1 MKLAND
7 FIIKKDLT
15 GLSEVIVNIEN
26 ILTGNKTTQRKRVM
40 ATLLTEECVVKLA
53 DAAKEGSEIK
63 VRVTHFF
70 RKTYIN
76 IVSKG
81 SAIDLSN
88 ILSADESSE
97 LPDEYGVET
106 AEAIRNMVLRSNA
119 KDISYR
125 HFSGYNV
132 ISILVARNDNMGLMD
147 VALAIA
153 LAVVTGVTLRLFLP
167 AEMELRL
174 SDAVFAPL
182 YTIFLNAIKMIMAP
196 LVFFSMANSLGD
208 FSNLKEL
215 GRSGVKVFSYYTVT
229 TIFAMLIA
237 WGASHL
243 FHGGVTLEDLNIV
256 VSEEVSSA
264 QKLDISLVDT
274 LVNMVPSNIVGAF
287 ASSDMMQIIVLAII
301 IGIAMGKLGEYS
313 QRMHELMGLFDA
325 LFGSITSIIIK
336 FLPLAV
342 YGSFTSLILTM
353 NLDTAGA
360 VSSWVGV
367 ILLCIG
373 SMFCVYM
380 LMLMFVGRVNPLQFL
395 RKYNYVAVTA
405 LSTSSSSATMPAA
418 VSCCQKMGVSP
429 SIYKL
434 SIPLGSTI
442 NMDGTTIYLVVS
454 TMFLALISGV
464 EIPLEAYMSLAVTIL
479 LLSMAAPAVPGA
491 AIACLS
497 TLLAIV
503 GVPNESIAVLIGIL
517 PLLDP
522 VFTASNVIGDGVVT
536 TLVARSENAL
546 DMEMFNSRE
555 AS

>member
-1 MKLAND
+1 MKSSKD
-7 FIIKKDLT
+7 FIIRQDLT
-15 GLSEVIVNIEN
+15 GLSEVIVNVEK
-26 ILTGNKTTQRKRVM
+26 ILTGNRTTRRKRVM

-53 DAAKEGSEIK
+53 GAAKAGSEIK
-63 VRVTHFF
+63 VRITHFL

-76 IVSKG
+76 IISKG
-81 SAIDLSN
+81 REIDLSD
-88 ILSADESSE
+88 ILSADGHSD
-97 LPDEYGVET
+97 LPEEYGVET

-132 ISILVARNDNMGLMD
+132 VRILVARNDNLGLMD
-147 VALAIA
+147 VAVAIA
-153 LAVVTGVTLRLFLP
+153 LAVVTGVTLRLCLP
-167 AEMELRL
+167 AGMAMRL
-174 SDAVFAPL
+174 SDTVFAPL
-182 YTIFLNAIKMIMAP
+182 YTVFLNAIRMIMAP

-215 GRSGVKVFSYYTVT
+215 GRSGIKVFSYYTLT
-229 TIFAMLIA
+229 TVFAMFIA

-243 FHGGVTLEDLNIV
+243 FHSDVTLADLSIEVSEDL
-256 VSEEVSSA
+256 SAA

-274 LVNMVPSNIVGAF
+274 LVNMVPSNIIGAF
-287 ASSDMMQIIVLAII
+287 ATSNMMQIIVLAII
-301 IGIAMGKLGEYS
+301 IGIAMGKIGEYS
-313 QRMHELMGLFDA
+313 QKMHELVGMFDA

-336 FLPLAV
+336 FLPVAV

-353 NLDTAGA
+353 NLDAAEA
-360 VSSWVGV
+360 VSAWVGV
-367 ILLCIG
+367 TLLCVAL
-373 SMFCVYM
+373 MFCVYM
-380 LMLMFVGRVNPLQFL
+380 LMLMLVGRLNPIQFI

-405 LSTSSSSATMPAA
+405 LSTSSSSATLPVA
-418 VSCCQKMGVSP
+418 VGCCQKMGVSP
-429 SIYKL
+429 SIYKF

-442 NMDGTTIYLVVS
+442 NMDGTTVYLVVS
-454 TMFLALISGV
+454 TMFLSLISGV
-464 EIPLEAYMSLAVTIL
+464 EIPIEAYMSLGVTIL

-503 GVPNESIAVLIGIL
+503 GIPNESMAVIIGIL

-522 VFTASNVIGDGVVT
+522 ILTASNVIGDGVVT

-546 DMEMFNSRE
+546 DLARFNSRD
-555 AS
+555 

>member
-1 MKLAND
+1 MKSTKD
-7 FIIKKDLT
+7 FLVKKDLT
-15 GLSEVIVNIEN
+15 GLSEVIVNIDN

-53 DAAKEGSEIK
+53 DAAKEGSDIK
-63 VRVTHFF
+63 VRVTHFL

-76 IVSKG
+76 IISKG
-81 SAIDLSN
+81 STIDLAN
-88 ILSADESSE
+88 VLNADDSGDLHE
-97 LPDEYGVET
+97 EYGAET
-106 AEAIRNMVLRSNA
+106 AETIRNMVLRSNA
-119 KDISYR
+119 KDISYK

-147 VALAIA
+147 VALAIL
-153 LAVVTGVTLRLFLP
+153 LAVITGVILRLCLP
-167 AEMELRL
+167 TEMELRL
-174 SDAVFAPL
+174 SDAFFAPL
-182 YTIFLNAIKMIMAP
+182 YTVFLNAIKMIMAP

-215 GRSGVKVFSYYTVT
+215 GRSGIKVFSYYTVT

-243 FHGGVTLEDLNIV
+243 FRGGVTLEDLNIV
-256 VSEEVSSA
+256 VSEDVSST

-274 LVNMVPSNIVGAF
+274 LVNMVPSNIIGAF
-287 ASSDMMQIIVLAII
+287 ATSDMMQIIVLAII
-301 IGIAMGKLGEYS
+301 IGIAMGRLGEYS
-313 QRMHELMGLFDA
+313 QKMHDLIGLFDA
-325 LFGSITSIIIK
+325 LFGSITAIIIK
-336 FLPLAV
+336 FLPVAV

-353 NLDTAGA
+353 NLETAGA

-367 ILLCIG
+367 TLLCIAA
-373 SMFCVYM
+373 MFCVYM
-380 LMLMFVGRVNPLQFL
+380 LMLVFVGHLNPLQFL

-405 LSTSSSSATMPAA
+405 LSTSSSSATLPAA
-418 VSCCQKMGVSP
+418 VGCCQKMGVSP

-454 TMFLALISGV
+454 TMFLSLICGV
-464 EIPLEAYMSLAVTIL
+464 EIPLEAYMSLGITIL

-503 GVPNESIAVLIGIL
+503 GVPNESMAVLIGIL

-536 TLVARSENAL
+536 ALVAKSENAL
-546 DMEMFNSRE
+546 DMDMFNS
-555 AS
+555 